1 MSDTKLTLGQAIDQ
15 IITALEAL
23 DEGARNTAISAAC
36 AHLNLKVSPE
46 TQGHGVATHQ
56 PTQVEAASVHH
67 AHVHHGKNVDI
78 RSLKEEKNPD
88 SAKQMACLVAY
99 YLQELAPEG
108 ERKNTISAQDIE
120 KYFKQANFRLPK
132 LVAQVL
138 VDAKKSGYFETA
150 ARGEY
155 KLNAVGYNL
164 VVHGLPAKKT
174 S

>member
-1 MSDTKLTLGQAIDQ
+1 MSDKKITLGQAIDQ
-15 IITALEAL
+15 IITALESL
-23 DEGARNTAISAAC
+23 EEGARNTAISAAC
-36 AHLNLKVSPE
+36 AHLNLRVSSGS
-46 TQGHGVATHQ
+46 QVHAQSTHQ
-56 PTQVEAASVHH
+56 VDQENFSMSRH
-67 AHVHHGKNVDI
+67 AVAHDGKRVDI

-88 SAKQMACLVAY
+88 SAKQMACIVAY

-108 ERKNTISAQDIE
+108 ERKNTVSAHDIE
-120 KYFKQANFRLPK
+120 KYFKQANFKLPK

-164 VVHGLPAKKT
+164 VVHGLPAKKST
-174 S
+174 